1 MNRLNGKYRLLSVS
15 IVIVWIFLELVFLYI
30 ALDAEKNYLDVRF
43 SVVKIEELWFKFYG
57 VSALFTFLTLMLLG
71 YVRIVSKKV
80 LGYENL
86 TGSLEDK
93 LRAQGQKLELALEA
107 SGLGYWCWNINT
119 GNHEVDARWLAMLG
133 LNREDTIDHEKE
145 WKEKIHPDDRERI
158 IPIIENAIQ
167 KQIPYVIEFRML
179 HADGHYVWIQGSGS
193 VTKVD
198 INGKPIELSGTHQ
211 DITKRK
217 ELEEIH
223 INNSLYLETLFEQN
237 PNIIIVTDGVKLVR
251 ANGAFFKFFDTYAN
265 LDAFLKDHSCICDFF
280 EAAKLGNTITNED
293 GKWLEKVLHRDEPLV
308 KILRLEAKHYFAVYA
323 KKIYE
328 DGTMHTMVT
337 FSDITETYKLRHKFE
352 KLSILDA
359 LTNAYNRRHFNTLF
373 PQELNRAKRAGL
385 SFCFAILDVDNFKL
399 YNDTYG
405 HDQGDVVLH
414 AIAETLMQE
423 MQRSNEFFFRLGG
436 EEFGVLF
443 SGYSEATSLE
453 YAQNICKKI
462 TDLAIE
468 HTGNKPY
475 GCVSVSVGICYVD
488 ASSEAGIK
496 EIYSNADKALYKAK
510 ESGRNKALLDALF

>member
-1 MNRLNGKYRLLSVS
+1 MLSVF
-15 IVIVWIFLELVFLYI
+15 IVVAWIFLELVFLSI
-30 ALDAEKNYLDVRF
+30 AFDAQNNYLNAHF
-43 SVVKIEELWFKFYG
+43 SVEKIEEVWLKFYG
-57 VSALFTFLTLMLLG
+57 VSALFTLLTLLLLG

-86 TGSLEDK
+86 TYSLEDK
-93 LRAQGQKLELALEA
+93 LKSQGQKLELALEA

-119 GNHEVDARWLAMLG
+119 GKHEVDTRWLTMLG
-133 LNREDTIDHEKE
+133 LHVEDILHTEKDWLE
-145 WKEKIHPDDRERI
+145 RIHPNDREEI
-158 IPIIENAIQ
+158 ISIIENAMQ

-179 HADGHYVWIQGSGS
+179 HFDGHYVWIQGSGS

-198 INGKPIELSGTHQ
+198 KNGKPVELSGTHQ

-223 INNSLYLETLFEQN
+223 IKNSLYLETLFEQN

-251 ANGAFFKFFDTYAN
+251 ANGAFFKFFDSYVN
-265 LDAFLKDHSCICDFF
+265 LDTFLQDHSCICDFF
-280 EAAKLGNTITNED
+280 EAAKFGNTITNED
-293 GKWLEKVLHRDEPLV
+293 GKWLESVFKTEEPLV
-308 KILRLEAKHYFAVYA
+308 KILRLGEKHYFAVYA
-323 KKIYE
+323 KKIY
-328 DGTMHTMVT
+328 DDASTHTMVT

-352 KLSILDA
+352 MLSILDA
-359 LTNAYNRRHFNTLF
+359 LTNAYNRRHFNMLF

-414 AIAETLMQE
+414 AIAETLMQG

-468 HTGNKPY
+468 HRENEPY
-475 GCVSVSVGICYVD
+475 GCVSVSVGICYVE
-488 ASSEAGIK
+488 APSKAGIK
-496 EIYSNADKALYKAK
+496 EIYSKADKALYTAK
-510 ESGRNKALLDALF
+510 ESGRNRALLDALF